1 MNNNLIKFLLKLK
14 NASLS
19 RKETAIFSYNL
30 LHLKLLKIL
39 YLEGLIQSFSIE
51 KDRKKFI
58 FVIRVT
64 FRYFYNKPILKNLK
78 ILSKPSYFKYM
89 KYSDICKMCDRKFIF
104 FLSTNQGLLTS
115 LECKKQQL
123 GGKLLFMC

>member
-19 RKETAIFSYNL
+19 RKETAIFDCNF

-39 YLEGLIQSFSIE
+39 YFEGLIQSFSIE
-51 KDRKKFI
+51 EHEKKDS
-58 FVIRVT
+58 FVIKVT
-64 FRYFYNKPILKNLK
+64 LRYFYNKPILKNLK
-78 ILSKPSYFKYM
+78 ILSKPSHFKYI
-89 KYSDICKMCDRKFIF
+89 KYSDICKICERKFVF
-104 FLSTNQGLLTS
+104 FLSTSQGILTT
-115 LECKKQQL
+115 LECKKQRI